1 MVLSVDYKGKL
12 VLITGG
18 GRGIGKGITTA
29 LAKGMFWD
37 PLPTAA
43 RASGSAAQRQAGD
56 RGRCNPAMTWLGQLG
71 RQRSAMTLRRAIAP
85 AT

>member
-29 LAKGMFWD
+29 LAKGT
-37 PLPTAA
+37 LYTTLVSSE
-43 RASGSAAQRQAGD
+43 RALRANCCRATVGGAVRPGFRQ
-56 RGRCNPAMTWLGQLG
+56 CPW
-71 RQRSAMTLRRAIAP
+71 P
-85 AT
+85 P

>member
-29 LAKGMFWD
+29 LAKGKFYSVSHSFER
-37 PLPTAA
+37 AA
-43 RASGSAAQRQAGD
+43 PRKVLL
-56 RGRCNPAMTWLGQLG
+56 CC
-71 RQRSAMTLRRAIAP
+71 RS
-85 AT
+85 